1 MIRDESR
8 ALMLEGPVPVCCSL
22 VARLLESRLAC
33 SELAVSIELMR
44 LGVYLSKTQHINM
57 GP

>member
-1 MIRDESR
+1 M
-8 ALMLEGPVPVCCSL
+8 PVCCSL